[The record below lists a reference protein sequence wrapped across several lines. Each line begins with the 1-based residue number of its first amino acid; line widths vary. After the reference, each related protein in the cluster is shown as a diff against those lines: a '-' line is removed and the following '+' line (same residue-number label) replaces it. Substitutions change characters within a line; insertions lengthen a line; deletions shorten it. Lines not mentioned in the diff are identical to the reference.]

1 MRNFPHICNE
11 SIFLTWAYS
20 IVGLGEPSGILGIVR
35 LSEESI
41 DIGMADA
48 AIPRL
53 TLHDLVGYHEA

>member
-1 MRNFPHICNE
+1 M
-11 SIFLTWAYS
+11 TWAYS
-20 IVGLGEPSGILGIVR
+20 IFGFGEPPRIPGIVR

-41 DIGMADA
+41 NIGMADA